1 MTLAPPASRVHF
13 NPNPEEIRPSGRGG
27 EAIGVTLTLLSLAGA
42 VALLLWGV
50 HMVESGV
57 QRVFGPNL
65 RGFLARALRRRISA
79 FAAGLGI
86 TALLQSS
93 TATALMVTR
102 FSAAGLVELPAAL
115 AVMLGANVGTT
126 LIVQVLSFDVGA
138 IAPGLI
144 LIGVLLFR
152 RMEGPRHDFGRV
164 LIGLGL
170 ILTALG
176 QFETLLHP
184 LTLDPSAREVMGRLS
199 AHIVFFVLVGAALA
213 WAAHSSVAIVLVA
226 ASLAAQGAAPLGA
239 AIGLVLGA
247 NLGTAVNPVFEGG
260 ADARSRRVALGNL
273 LTRLLGAV
281 VVLAAF
287 PWIQRGMSDLRL
299 GAAHAVADF
308 HTLFNLALA
317 LLFFPRL
324 DAYAR
329 LLTRW
334 LPDEQAQ
341 PDPGAALYL
350 DPEARATPSM
360 ALGSASREALRMT
373 DVLERMLAALREL
386 FVSGERQRISEIRGL
401 DDVLDRLNT
410 AIKEYVV
417 SIDPARMSE
426 QDRERLALILA
437 FSINVEQA
445 GDLVDR
451 NLVRIITRK
460 QKRGL
465 SFSAAGQ
472 DELLVLV
479 DRLRANVR
487 SAASLFAS
495 GDKDAVKLLLAER
508 DGFRAVEADAVAAHF
523 KRLRSGETQTLETS
537 SLHLDALCDLKRI
550 NAHLIEAVA
559 APLFEAEPA

>member
-1 MTLAPPASRVHF
+1 MMGITLS
-13 NPNPEEIRPSGRGG
+13 
-27 EAIGVTLTLLSLAGA
+27 LLSLAGA

-57 QRVFGPNL
+57 QRVFGPHL
-65 RGFLARALRRRISA
+65 RGFLARALKRRVSA

-102 FSAAGLVELPAAL
+102 FSSAGLVDLSAAL

-138 IAPGLI
+138 VAPVLI
-144 LIGVLLFR
+144 LVGVLLFR

-176 QFETLLHP
+176 QFVTLLHP
-184 LTLDPSAREVMGRLS
+184 LTADPSAREVMARLS
-199 AHIVFFVLVGAALA
+199 AHIVFFVLVGALLT

-226 ASLAAQGAAPLGA
+226 ASLAAQGAAPIGT
-239 AIGLVLGA
+239 AIGIVLGA
-247 NLGTAVNPVFEGG
+247 NLGTAINPVFEGG

-273 LTRLLGAV
+273 LTRLLGV
-281 VVLAAF
+281 VIALAAF
-287 PWIQRGMSDLRL
+287 PWIQRGLSHLQP

-308 HTLFNLALA
+308 HTLFNLVLA
-317 LLFFPRL
+317 LLFLPWL
-324 DAYAR
+324 DGYAG

-334 LPDEQAQ
+334 LPDDQTQ
-341 PDPGAALYL
+341 HDPGATLYL
-350 DPEARATPSM
+350 DPETRETPTV
-360 ALGSASREALRMT
+360 ALGGASREALRMT
-373 DVLERMLAALREL
+373 DALERMLAALRGL
-386 FVSGERQRISEIRGL
+386 FLSGDRRRIAEIRGL
-401 DDVLDRLNT
+401 DKVLDRLNT

-417 SIDPARMSE
+417 SIDPELMSE
-426 QDRERLALILA
+426 PDRERSALILA
-437 FSINVEQA
+437 FITNLTQA
-445 GDLVDR
+445 GDLIDR
-451 NLVRIITRK
+451 NLIRIVTRR

-465 SFSAAGQ
+465 SFSDAAQ
-472 DELLVLV
+472 DDLLALV

-487 SAASLFAS
+487 AAASLFVS

-508 DGFRAVEADAVAAHF
+508 DAFRAVEADAVAAHF
-523 KRLRSGETQTLETS
+523 ERLRSSETETIETS

>member
-1 MTLAPPASRVHF
+1 
-13 NPNPEEIRPSGRGG
+13 
-27 EAIGVTLTLLSLAGA
+27 
-42 VALLLWGV
+42 
-50 HMVESGV
+50 MVESGV

-65 RGFLARALRRRISA
+65 RGFLARALKHRLSA

-102 FSAAGLVELPAAL
+102 FSAAGLVDLSAAL

-126 LIVQVLSFDVGA
+126 LIVQVLSFDVSA
-138 IAPGLI
+138 VAPVLI
-144 LIGVLLFR
+144 LVGVLLFR
-152 RMEGPRHDFGRV
+152 QMEGPRHDFGRV

-176 QFETLLHP
+176 QFVTLLHP
-184 LTLDPSAREVMGRLS
+184 LTSDPSAREVMGRLS
-199 AHIVFFVLVGAALA
+199 AHVVLFVLVGAALA

-226 ASLAAQGAAPLGA
+226 ASLAAQGAVPLGT

-273 LTRLLGAV
+273 TTRLLGV
-281 VVLAAF
+281 TTVLAAF
-287 PWIQRGMSDLRL
+287 PWVQREMSALRL
-299 GAAHAVADF
+299 GASHAVADF

-317 LLFFPRL
+317 LLFFPWL
-324 DAYAR
+324 DAYAG

-334 LPDEQAQ
+334 VPDGEAQ
-341 PDPGAALYL
+341 HDPGAALYL
-350 DPEARATPSM
+350 DPEARETPAV
-360 ALGSASREALRMT
+360 ALGGASREALRMT
-373 DVLERMLAALREL
+373 DALERMLAALREL
-386 FVSGERQRISEIRGL
+386 FLSGERQRIAEIRGL

-417 SIDPARMSE
+417 SIEPALMSE

-437 FSINVEQA
+437 FSMNLEQA
-445 GDLVDR
+445 GDVIDR
-451 NLVRIITRK
+451 NLVRIVTRR

-472 DELLVLV
+472 DDLLVLV
-479 DRLRANVR
+479 DRLRANIR

-508 DGFRAVEADAVAAHF
+508 DTFRAVEADAVAAHF
-523 KRLRSGETQTLETS
+523 GRLRSGESETIETS
-537 SLHLDALCDLKRI
+537 SLHLDALCDLERI
-550 NAHLIEAVA
+550 NAHLIEAVT